1 MRASDGRDQTMLADI
16 RRSRVLFVL
25 LAGCLTAFGLLMIYS
40 ASSIMALTS
49 NDYGNNP
56 AYFLIRQ
63 AIFAGVG
70 AVLAAAIG
78 FFDYHH
84 LSRTFYLPAWL
95 GTLCLLAAVLTSAA
109 GADAYGATRWI
120 SVGPVHLQ
128 PSEFAKA
135 VLLLGS
141 AAIIED
147 YMVGGQDTK
156 TCIMRAAGL
165 IAIPLLLIL
174 RQPDKGTVLII
185 VLTIGLML
193 YMAGLPL
200 QYVVGGIG
208 VALCFIMF
216 LAFKDEYSR
225 QRIMVMR
232 DPWLDE
238 YGAGYQLI
246 QGLYAFGGG
255 GLFGVGIGNSR
266 QKYSYLPMAHNDFI
280 YAVIGEELGLLGTV
294 AVLAA
299 FFGLVYLGFKIAK
312 SAPDLSGRLIAAG
325 SVSMLAI
332 QLLVNVCGVL
342 GIIPLSGKPI
352 PFLSY
357 GGSSIMATLV
367 LVGLV
372 VSVSRVAERECQS
385 ARGGFTVYEGAR
397 GGLRVVEG
405 GRSTSRMQTRDE
417 RPSRSTGTANPG
429 MRASREFS
437 YGQAVGGISLNPYAQ
452 RRIDLGPSSTE
463 RLRRR

>member
-1 MRASDGRDQTMLADI
+1 MRASDGRDQTLLGEI
-16 RRSRVLFVL
+16 RRNRILFIL
-25 LAGCLTAFGLLMIYS
+25 FAGCLTAFGMLMIYS

-63 AIFAGVG
+63 AEFAAVGV
-70 AVLAAAIG
+70 VAAAIAASI
-78 FFDYHH
+78 DYHL
-84 LSRTFYLPAWL
+84 LSRTFYLIIWGSVTILL
-95 GTLCLLAAVLTSAA
+95 GLVLTSVA

-120 SVGPVHLQ
+120 AIGPIHLQ
-128 PSEFAKA
+128 PSEFAKGA
-135 VLLLGS
+135 LILGA

-147 YMVGGQDTK
+147 YMVGGEDRK
-156 TCIMRAAGL
+156 TCFMRAAGY
-165 IAIPLLLIL
+165 IGIPLLLIL

-185 VLTIGLML
+185 MLTVALMLFMAGIPLQHVAIAIGL
-193 YMAGLPL
+193 GLCL
-200 QYVVGGIG
+200 I
-208 VALCFIMF
+208 LF

-280 YAVIGEELGLLGTV
+280 YAVVGEELGLFGTV

-325 SVSMLAI
+325 SVSLLAI
-332 QLLVNVCGVL
+332 QLLVNVGGVL

-357 GGSSIMATLV
+357 GGSSIMATLI

-372 VSVSRVAERECQS
+372 ISVSRVAERECQS
-385 ARGGFTVYEGAR
+385 ARGSFTVYEGAR

-405 GRSTSRMQTRDE
+405 GRSSTRMQARDE
-417 RPSRSTGTANPG
+417 RLSRPMGAASPG